1 MHVAFLE
8 PSFPANQRQF
18 LRGLVQSGAAVTAIS
33 ERPAEAIPA
42 DLRSRLFGFE
52 QVRSVVDEAAVRD
65 AVRRTS
71 TRRPVDRLEA
81 TVEAHV
87 MAAARVREQL
97 GIQGTSVRTA
107 HLCRDKA
114 AMKEAIRAAG
124 LPCAQSAR
132 CANEAEVR
140 AFVAAQGYPIVLT
153 PLDAAGAS
161 GVIKVANDAELAA
174 AMAASG
180 VSAGKAIAVEEFLEG
195 HEGFYDTISIGG
207 VVAVD
212 FVSHYFPG
220 VLEAMRTRWI
230 SPQIVVTNRIGDPSY
245 DELKMLG
252 QDALR
257 ALGVQTSPT
266 HMEWF
271 FGPKG
276 LKFSEIGCRPPG
288 VGVWDLYAAA
298 NEFDIFA
305 AWAEAIVHGR
315 ISQRP
320 SRRFSAGMIALR
332 PDRDGRISGCEGVE
346 ELQRRYGNNLI
357 DVHFPPVGTA
367 TQGVEAGYMAN
378 AWVRMKH
385 EDFDQLRAMLDWVG
399 ENVKLRAN

>member
-1 MHVAFLE
+1 MPLLAIETTCDETAAAVIARSREVLSSVVATQEQLHARWRGVVPEVASRAHVERIIPVIDEAVARAGIARLE
-8 PSFPANQRQF
+8 IEGVGVAVRP
-18 LRGLVQSGAAVTAIS
+18 GLVGSLLV
-33 ERPAEAIPA
+33 
-42 DLRSRLFGFE
+42 
-52 QVRSVVDEAAVRD
+52 
-65 AVRRTS
+65 
-71 TRRPVDRLEA
+71 
-81 TVEAHV
+81 
-87 MAAARVREQL
+87 
-97 GIQGTSVRTA
+97 
-107 HLCRDKA
+107 
-114 AMKEAIRAAG
+114 G
-124 LPCAQSAR
+124 L
-132 CANEAEVR
+132 
-140 AFVAAQGYPIVLT
+140 
-153 PLDAAGAS
+153 
-161 GVIKVANDAELAA
+161 
-174 AMAASG
+174 
-180 VSAGKAIAVEEFLEG
+180 SAGKAIAVEEFLEG

-245 DELKMLG
+245 DELEKLG

>member
-1 MHVAFLE
+1 MHVVFLE

-18 LRGLVQSGAAVTAIS
+18 LRGLLNTGAAVTAVS
-33 ERPAEAIPA
+33 ERPVEAIPE

-52 QVRSVVDEAAVRD
+52 KVRSVVDEPAVLEALRRAA
-65 AVRRTS
+65 A
-71 TRRPVDRLEA
+71 RRPVDRLEA

-97 GIQGTSVRTA
+97 GIHGTTVRTA

-132 CANEAEVR
+132 CSSEQEVR
-140 AFVAAQGYPIVLT
+140 AFAAAQGYPIVLK

-161 GVIKVANDAELAA
+161 GVVKVSSEAELSAA
-174 AMAASG
+174 LQSTGVASC
-180 VSAGKAIAVEEFLEG
+180 KAIAVEEFLEG
-195 HEGFYDTISIGG
+195 HEGFYDTITVDGK
-207 VVAVD
+207 VVVD

-230 SPQIVVTNRIGDPSY
+230 SPQIVVTNRVGDSSY
-245 DELKMLG
+245 DELKDLG
-252 QDALR
+252 QKALG
-257 ALGVQTSPT
+257 ALGVWTSPS

-298 NEFDIFA
+298 NEFYIFT
-305 AWAEAIVHGR
+305 AWAEAVVHGSIR
-315 ISQRP
+315 QRP
-320 SRRFSAGMIALR
+320 SRRFSAGMVALR
-332 PDRDGRISGCEGVE
+332 PDRDGRIVAYEGVE
-346 ELQRRYGNNLI
+346 ELKRRYGANLI
-357 DVHFPPVGTA
+357 DHHFPTPGTA

-385 EDFDQLRAMLDWVG
+385 EDFDQLRSMLNWVG
-399 ENVKLRAN
+399 ENVRVRAQ

>member
-140 AFVAAQGYPIVLT
+140 AFVAAQGYPIVLK

-161 GVIKVANDAELAA
+161 GVIKVANDAELPA
-174 AMAASG
+174 AMAATG

-245 DELKMLG
+245 DEL
-252 QDALR
+252 
-257 ALGVQTSPT
+257 
-266 HMEWF
+266 
-271 FGPKG
+271 
-276 LKFSEIGCRPPG
+276 
-288 VGVWDLYAAA
+288 
-298 NEFDIFA
+298 
-305 AWAEAIVHGR
+305 
-315 ISQRP
+315 
-320 SRRFSAGMIALR
+320 
-332 PDRDGRISGCEGVE
+332 
-346 ELQRRYGNNLI
+346 
-357 DVHFPPVGTA
+357 
-367 TQGVEAGYMAN
+367 
-378 AWVRMKH
+378 
-385 EDFDQLRAMLDWVG
+385 
-399 ENVKLRAN
+399 